1 MSEDWQGVLLVSALK
16 KKSDM
21 SGWEALSTNLIN
33 SANFKKN
40 FHFAHQW
47 EQNKLVTD
55 ATKAPQQ

>member
-1 MSEDWQGVLLVSALK
+1 
-16 KKSDM
+16 M